1 MSQTKQHKISAL
13 VYPESDLMESTS
25 LVTRT
30 ETGPDGRT
38 IIIAQGDIDLATAG
52 TLRNALARAL
62 ENPVSVVVDVGDI
75 GFIDSSGLN
84 AFVWGHQQ
92 AQKTG
97 GSLRL
102 RRPSPMLCRLLE
114 ITALDSMLLVDSGD
128 PSDGTE
134 T

>member
-1 MSQTKQHKISAL
+1 
-13 VYPESDLMESTS
+13 MESAS
-25 LVTRT
+25 LVTRA

-38 IIIAQGDIDLATAG
+38 IVFAKGDIDLATAG
-52 TLRNALARAL
+52 ILREALARAL
-62 ENPVSVVVDVGDI
+62 ENPVSVVVDVGEI

-92 AQKTG
+92 AQNSG

-114 ITALDSMLLVDSGD
+114 ITALDSILLIDNGD
-128 PSDGTE
+128 QADGTE